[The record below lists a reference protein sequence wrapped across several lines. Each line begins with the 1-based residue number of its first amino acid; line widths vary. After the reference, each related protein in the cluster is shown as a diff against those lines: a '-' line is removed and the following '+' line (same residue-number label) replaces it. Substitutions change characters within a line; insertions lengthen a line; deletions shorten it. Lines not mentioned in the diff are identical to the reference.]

1 MPPEILREQLAAE
14 RRRGVAFQIAW
25 GRALHLAL
33 HGAAEKKTWGDVIR
47 ATKRVWR
54 EAYLRQ
60 GDTALASFADRAIGS
75 GARLCKRSSCPRAL
89 PPGSRGYC
97 SAECAREDEREARA
111 AA

>member
-60 GDTALASFADRAIGS
+60 GDTQLAAFSDRTTGS
-75 GARLCKRSSCPRAL
+75 GAKLCKRSSCPRTL
-89 PPGSRGYC
+89 PPGAQKYC
-97 SAECAREDEREARA
+97 CERCRQEAEGEARA
-111 AA
+111 A